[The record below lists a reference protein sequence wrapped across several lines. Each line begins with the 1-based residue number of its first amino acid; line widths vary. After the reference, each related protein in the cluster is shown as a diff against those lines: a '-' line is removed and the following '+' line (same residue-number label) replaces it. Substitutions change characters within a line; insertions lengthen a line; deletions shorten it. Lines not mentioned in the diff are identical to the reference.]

1 MYGWRFLLYGFKRF
15 EDIFFFCF
23 FLEWSFFVEGGGV
36 GENVK
41 VWSGKKVERYDFW
54 EWKLLGLVLV
64 FVGWV

>member
-1 MYGWRFLLYGFKRF
+1 MDEGFYYMVLKGLK
-15 EDIFFFCF
+15 IFFFCF
-23 FLEWSFFVEGGGV
+23 FFLEGSFFVEGGGV